1 MNRLEQTWT
10 DLNTETQAR
19 TQTPERTIT
28 TQKTIKYQNAE
39 AIGFLRIACVW
50 KWSTWNCSGLRNL
63 LDISTVSTVCL
74 FPDVFSYVLSFS
86 IMKVCFVW
94 RCSRPKRCCIW
105 NLISSLCL
113 KLGVVICSLL
123 SDLSSWSLAEIANR
137 CRANFARRSEGLIG
151 DWSEYSDV

>member
-39 AIGFLRIACVW
+39 AIGFLRFACVW

-63 LDISTVSTVCL
+63 LDISTVSTICL
-74 FPDVFSYVLSFS
+74 FPDVFSLFCPFLS
-86 IMKVCFVW
+86 W
-94 RCSRPKRCCIW
+94 RRALFGAVPGQSGAAFG
-105 NLISSLCL
+105 ISSALCVWNSEL
-113 KLGVVICSLL
+113 SYVHSCRTCRLGHWPKSQIVAGQILPE
-123 SDLSSWSLAEIANR
+123 DQK
-137 CRANFARRSEGLIG
+137 
-151 DWSEYSDV
+151 D